1 MVPEPI
7 QQLDDEQ
14 LRLIAYRVPEASE
27 TIQPL
32 TCYLAGDDGIAVRP
46 ALPGL
51 EPLLREAW
59 TERDIALPF

>member
-14 LRLIAYRVPEASE
+14 RRLITYRVHEASE
-27 TIQPL
+27 TIQQL
-32 TCYLAGDDGIAVRP
+32 TFYLAGDAVIAVRQ

-51 EPLLREAW
+51 ENLLRAAL